1 MRDIIYMIILIH
13 LQTPLIQKFIGK
25 NIFSNVDDN
34 FKDDGKIS
42 KKIKV
47 LEIGSNDGYLLSQFK
62 KNDYSVLGIDASKKM
77 CQLANKKK

>member
-1 MRDIIYMIILIH
+1 M
-13 LQTPLIQKFIGK
+13 
-25 NIFSNVDDN
+25 DDN

-77 CQLANKKK
+77 CQL